1 MAHNSE
7 AFYKAKNLFNNFF
20 SITETK
26 AANTVMVF
34 RLRRQRNNLLKGTKP
49 ISGNYRKAIQEYWKP
64 YKSIDTK
71 YHWLYSSKNGV
82 EDVRYIPDDLY
93 YTAIDQHF
101 NNRKYG
107 WGVNDKNYYS
117 LLFPD
122 VKQPE
127 TIVRKINGI
136 YYDASYHMFS
146 EDCAMRLC
154 GRENGLII
162 KPANESG
169 GSRGIKFWKR
179 DSGVDNLRN
188 IFGGGTTML
197 FRNLLCSTKSF
208 PKFIPVQ

>member
-7 AFYKAKNLFNNFF
+7 AFYKVKKLFNNFF

-26 AANTVMVF
+26 VANTAMVF

-49 ISGNYRKAIQEYWKP
+49 ISGNYQKAIQEYWKP
-64 YKSIDTK
+64 YRPIDTK
-71 YHWLYSSKNGV
+71 YHQLYTSKNGL

-93 YTAIDQHF
+93 YTAIDQYF

-127 TIVRKINGI
+127 IVVRKINGI
-136 YYDASYHMFS
+136 YYDSAYHMLS
-146 EDCAMRLC
+146 EDETIELC
-154 GRENGLII
+154 GREDKLII
-162 KPANESG
+162 KPANETG
-169 GSRGIKFWKR
+169 GSRGIKFWDKE
-179 DSGVDNLRN
+179 SGITNLRN
-188 IFGGGTTML
+188 IFGGGATML
-197 FRNLLCSTKSF
+197 LRNLL
-208 PKFIPVQ
+208 